1 MRLTQLEI
9 KGFKSFADRTII
21 NINEDVTGIIGPN
34 GCGKSNIVDAIR
46 WVLGEQKSKAL
57 RLEKMTNIIFNGTK
71 KRKQGGLAEVTMT
84 FDNNKG
90 IIPSEYSTVS
100 ITRVLYRTGESE
112 YRLNGIKC
120 RLKDITSLFMDTGI
134 GSNSYAIIAL
144 GMVDDILHD
153 RENSRRKL
161 FEQAAG
167 ISKYKIRKRETLN
180 KLKGTTADLDRVE
193 DLVFEIENNLK
204 ILEKQA
210 KRARKYFDLKI
221 EYKEK
226 SIEHAKYN
234 IADFKDEYKDVQ
246 SKLTEQ
252 QDKLLGLNTAIKS
265 LEAALESERK
275 ANIDKE
281 HALTSNQRELNEL
294 VGRLRGME
302 NDKQMAEQRLTF
314 LRNNKKQI
322 ENRILS
328 ADSDLQKLQNEI
340 EFYAKKVDEE
350 THLENDAQ
358 KLIEEA
364 KSNLEEI
371 QSNHGSLKS
380 ELDVILKDQ
389 QQLEREVFELE
400 KKKAVNQSQVENFK
414 RDIVRSDEESEKRL
428 AEVGDVKE
436 KLDSIV
442 EEKTNLETKIQDLES
457 KEDARQVELKM
468 VEEKVEQIT
477 DKVSKL
483 NRKLDSKRNEYKL
496 TKSLIDNLEG
506 FPESIKFLSKN
517 KNWAKKARLLS
528 DLIYV
533 KEDYRIAIEN
543 YLEPYLNYYVVKNL
557 EEAYEAIQL
566 LNKSQKGKAKFF
578 LLDAFENTKSE
589 MTLLPDTMKAMDLV
603 ECDKQYKGLVSHLL
617 ENVLLTDHDDIKS
630 KIDEENITLIS
641 KSGKFIQKRFSVSG
655 GSVGLFEGKKIGRK
669 KNLEIL
675 SAAIKE
681 GEKEG
686 EILSKEFYEFKKK
699 VQELK
704 DADASQ
710 TIRMERRELERVSQ
724 IFVSLKTKAENFD
737 IYLKE
742 ATDRKENLLRNISEL
757 ENSIY
762 DLDQQLNIKKAE
774 ADVANNKIQEA
785 DSTYRLAAEQLSEA
799 TGIFNQR
806 NIENIRQ
813 QNKVNTFRKELEFR
827 QKQLSDTQLKL
838 FSDKDGIKEADD
850 NLENVKQQIED
861 YTEQLSKLYVE
872 KKEKQSALSE
882 VERLYYDSRGGINEI
897 ENNIRKNNHDSRLT
911 QQLLDN
917 LKDKFNDVKLRMT
930 TVGERLRAEFDIDI
944 NDIINQEPNP
954 DLNPQE
960 LEAKVERLRKRLH
973 NYGEIN
979 PMAVEA
985 YDEIKIRYDNI
996 IEQRNDILEAKES
1009 LEQTIKEIEDT
1020 ATGKFLESFG
1030 KVRENFKKVFRSLF
1044 KEDDDCDLYLEDE
1057 TDPLESNIKIMAKP
1071 KGKRPQSIS
1080 QLSGGEKTLTATAL
1094 LFSLYLLKPAPFC
1107 IFDEV
1112 DAPLDDANIDKF
1124 NNIIQEFSKDS
1135 QFIIVTHNK
1144 STMAFMDVIYAVSM
1158 EDAASLVVPVD
1169 FRDFDHKTTTEVM
1182 SN

>member
-9 KGFKSFADRTII
+9 KGFKSFADKTVI

-34 GCGKSNIVDAIR
+34 GCGKSNIVDAVR
-46 WVLGEQKSKAL
+46 WVLGEQKSKEL

-71 KRKQGGLAEVTMT
+71 KRKQGGVAEVTMT

-100 ITRVLYRTGESE
+100 ISRVLFRTGESE
-112 YRLNGIKC
+112 YRLNGVKC
-120 RLKDITSLFMDTGI
+120 RLKDITTLLMDTGI

-167 ISKYKIRKRETLN
+167 ISKYKVRKRETLN

-193 DLVFEIENNLK
+193 DLIFEIENNLK

-221 EYKEK
+221 QYKEK
-226 SIEHAKYN
+226 SIEHAKYK
-234 IADFKDEYKDVQ
+234 IADFKDEYKSLQ
-246 SKLTEQ
+246 TRLTEQ
-252 QDKLLGLNTAIKS
+252 QDKLLQLNTAIKTFEAN
-265 LEAALESERK
+265 LEAERK
-275 ANIDKE
+275 ANLDKE
-281 HALTSNQRELNEL
+281 QALTNNQRALNEL

-302 NDKQMAEQRLTF
+302 NDKQMAEQRLSF
-314 LRNNKKQI
+314 LKNSKKQI
-322 ENRILS
+322 ENRIVS

-340 EFYAKKVDEE
+340 EFYSKKVSEETALETEYQQQVEDAKKN
-350 THLENDAQ
+350 LEN
-358 KLIEEA
+358 
-364 KSNLEEI
+364 I

-389 QQLEREVFELE
+389 QQLEREIFELE
-400 KKKAVNQSQVENFK
+400 KKKAVNQSQAENYR
-414 RDIVRSDEESEKRL
+414 RDIARTDEESEKRL
-428 AEVGDVKE
+428 AEVGDVKD
-436 KLDSIV
+436 KLDEV
-442 EEKTNLETKIQDLES
+442 AEEKNSLDEKIKEMETQ
-457 KEDARQVELKM
+457 EDARQVELKM
-468 VEEKVEQIT
+468 VQEKVEEIQEKI
-477 DKVSKL
+477 SKL

-517 KNWAKKARLLS
+517 KNWSKKAPLLS

-533 KEDYRIAIEN
+533 KEEYRVAIEN
-543 YLEPYLNYYVVKNL
+543 FLEPYLNYYVVKDL
-557 EEAYEAIQL
+557 TEAYEAIQL

-578 LLDAFENTKSE
+578 LLDAFSDNNSN
-589 MTLLPDTMKAMDLV
+589 MVLLPETQRAMDLV
-603 ECDKQYKGLVSHLL
+603 ECDNQYKGLISHLL
-617 ENVLLTDHDDIKS
+617 DNVLLTDNDEIKT
-630 KIDEENITLIS
+630 KIDDNQITLIS
-641 KSGKFIQKRFSVSG
+641 KSGKFIQRRYSVSG

-669 KNLEIL
+669 KNLEVL
-675 SAAIKE
+675 SSAIKE

-686 EILSKEFYEFKKK
+686 EVLSKEFYEFKNR
-699 VQELK
+699 VQALK
-704 DADASQ
+704 DADLSQ
-710 TIRMERRELERVSQ
+710 QIRLDRRELERISQ

-737 IYLKE
+737 TFLKE
-742 ATDRKENLLRNISEL
+742 ASVRKENLLQQISQL

-762 DLDQQLNIKKAE
+762 EVDQQLNLKKAE
-774 ADVANNKIQEA
+774 AEVANNKIQEA

-799 TGIFNQR
+799 TGNYNQR

-813 QNKVNTFRKELEFR
+813 QNKVNTFQKELEFR

-838 FSDKDGIKEADD
+838 FTDRDEVKE
-850 NLENVKQQIED
+850 NEESIELTKEKIED
-861 YTEQLSKLYVE
+861 FAAKLLVFYQE

-897 ENNIRKNNHDSRLT
+897 EDKIRKNNHETRIT
-911 QQLLDN
+911 QQLLDS

-930 TVGERLRAEFDIDI
+930 SVGERLRAEFDIDI
-944 NDIINQEPNP
+944 NDIINLEPNP

-960 LEAKVERLRKRLH
+960 LEEKVERLRKRLH

-985 YDEIKIRYDNI
+985 YDEMKIRYDSI
-996 IEQRNDILEAKES
+996 IEQRDDILQAKES
-1009 LEQTIKEIEDT
+1009 LEETIREIEEQ
-1020 ATGKFLESFG
+1020 ATGQFMEAFVQ
-1030 KVRENFKKVFRSLF
+1030 VRTHFKKVFRSLF

-1057 TDPLESNIKIMAKP
+1057 NDPLESNIKIMAKP

-1124 NNIIQEFSKDS
+1124 NNIIQEFSEDS

-1158 EDAASLVVPVD
+1158 EDAVSLVVPVD
-1169 FRDFDHKTTTEVM
+1169 FRDFDHRTTTEVM